1 MVNSAEMKKMLP
13 LIFRNLLNTRELEKI
28 KSAVVDNGL
37 MKEHAY
43 KVKQTLYWQS
53 RRIGNDEEII

>member
-1 MVNSAEMKKMLP
+1 MANSADLKKMLL

-28 KSAVVDNGL
+28 KSAAVDNGL

-43 KVKQTLYWQS
+43 KVNKPC
-53 RRIGNDEEII
+53 IGKVEE